1 MLQGKRVI
9 FFKRENFH
17 VAAIKMTVNRFLFP
31 VLIIVINNL
40 VNDNRHLLTATVSSS
55 KLTIYKVIVH
65 VNSIPK
71 SFYGFRMIFLK
82 VVSLSHTSLEHG
94 ILSVF

>member
-17 VAAIKMTVNRFLFP
+17 VAAIKMTVNRFLSFP

-40 VNDNRHLLTATVSSS
+40 VNDNRHLLTAKVSSS
-55 KLTIYKVIVH
+55 KLTINKVIVH
-65 VNSIPK
+65 VDSIPK

-82 VVSLSHTSLEHG
+82 VVNCKRTNTGWFS
-94 ILSVF
+94 